1 MRPPAGARRLLLWA
15 AAALPAA
22 GAALFLVLRSGQ
34 IPNLDYW
41 WLFPRFFGPNG
52 FAADPGAWFSRSNEH
67 LLTGSYLLYA
77 VNILATRGSN
87 VGLGLLAWLAALAQ
101 YALLCRHLA
110 RTGED
115 PGFWRAAAVAA
126 FCFTPAAAQV
136 WIVGFSGVHWC
147 WANLLAMVS
156 LLALLRYLERGG
168 AFRLA
173 AHVAAGLAA
182 TLTFGSA
189 LALWPAALL
198 AVAWHAPRRVAAGYA
213 AGILAL
219 AVAYRAGMPAAAG
232 ALGDLR
238 AVPVY
243 VGSFL
248 GGVFTFSLELACLI
262 ALAGLLLAAHFAWR
276 LRSAPADRAPWLW
289 VLLALFALGNA
300 LLAAVARDGGG
311 PGGAVSSR
319 YALVAG
325 LFWLSLL
332 QLGFIAYPPRQEGRR
347 RVLRLAW
354 AAAGLAMI
362 LAMARTGALYA
373 PQLLQRAS
381 LQPLVELAAKLG
393 IEDDELVRA
402 SITVDPAAWRRA
414 LPVLR
419 AHRLEPFAPPTLP
432 CGDGELERTSLP
444 AAGPPRRRPPRKDR
458 PARAG
463 RRPRVGVAVGA
474 AGERRNLPDAARP
487 RPPAARLRPGDA
499 AGRRFPDA
507 FPRLRPRSQ
516 AGQRLHRRPG
526 GAGPR
531 APAPARLGFPHP
543 ERRSGQGPDLRRAA
557 SRRPLVWPGTVDLAR
572 RRLSRL
578 PHFGS
583 RSARFG
589 SGAPDSV
596 RERPFRWGSAR
607 FGSGAPVSV
616 GERPF
621 RLASARFGWGAPD
634 SVGGRPFQSWSARAG
649 RGASAA

>member
-41 WLFPRFFGPNG
+41 WLFPRFFGPAG
-52 FAADPGAWFSRSNEH
+52 FAPDPAAWFSRSNEH

-77 VNILATRGSN
+77 LNILATRGSN

-101 YALLCRHLA
+101 YFLLCGHLA
-110 RTGED
+110 RTGQG

-147 WANLLAMVS
+147 WANLLAVVS

-168 AFRLA
+168 AFHLA
-173 AHVAAGLAA
+173 AHLAAGLAA

-189 LALWPAALL
+189 LALWPVALV
-198 AVAWHAPRRVAAGYA
+198 AVARHAPRRVAAGYA
-213 AGILAL
+213 AGVIAL
-219 AVAYRAGMPAAAG
+219 AAAYRAGMPAAAG

-248 GGVFTFSLELACLI
+248 GGVFTFSLELACLM
-262 ALAGLLLAAHFAWR
+262 ALAGLLLAGHFAWR

-289 VLLALFALGNA
+289 MLLALFALGNA

-311 PGGAVSSR
+311 PRGAVSSR

-347 RVLRLAW
+347 RSLRLAW

-373 PQLLQRAS
+373 PQLLQRAA
-381 LQPLVELAAKLG
+381 LQPLVELTAKLG
-393 IEDDELVRA
+393 IEDEELVRA
-402 SITVDPAAWRRA
+402 AITVDPAAWRRA

-432 CGDGELERTSLP
+432 CGGDGEWDGRPFPLPDRRGGGRLERIDPLGPGVARVSGWLWGGRAGGETCLLLLDRGRRLRGFGLATLPVDDSRTRFLGYVRVPRPDSVFTAVLADPGREPRRLRGSVSLARSA
-444 AAGPPRRRPPRKDR
+444 AAGKD
-458 PARAG
+458 PTFAQLHRAG
-463 RRPRVGVAVGA
+463 R
-474 AGERRNLPDAARP
+474 
-487 RPPAARLRPGDA
+487 
-499 AGRRFPDA
+499 
-507 FPRLRPRSQ
+507 
-516 AGQRLHRRPG
+516 
-526 GAGPR
+526 
-531 APAPARLGFPHP
+531 
-543 ERRSGQGPDLRRAA
+543 
-557 SRRPLVWPGTVDLAR
+557 WY
-572 RRLSRL
+572 
-578 PHFGS
+578 
-583 RSARFG
+583 
-589 SGAPDSV
+589 
-596 RERPFRWGSAR
+596 
-607 FGSGAPVSV
+607 
-616 GERPF
+616 
-621 RLASARFGWGAPD
+621 
-634 SVGGRPFQSWSARAG
+634 G
-649 RGASAA
+649 RGRWTWLRGD